1 MGLTKKLSI
10 LQYAYFLVL
19 TELRAESAEFPTEIR
34 CLRERPV
41 LVEFN
46 TSALNTETP
55 WPVAPFTPA
64 LDYWNSPGM
73 LLHSFVLE
81 I

>member
-1 MGLTKKLSI
+1 MHIFSCSQNYVLNPLNFPPRYDA
-10 LQYAYFLVL
+10 YAKG
-19 TELRAESAEFPTEIR
+19 R
-34 CLRERPV
+34 V